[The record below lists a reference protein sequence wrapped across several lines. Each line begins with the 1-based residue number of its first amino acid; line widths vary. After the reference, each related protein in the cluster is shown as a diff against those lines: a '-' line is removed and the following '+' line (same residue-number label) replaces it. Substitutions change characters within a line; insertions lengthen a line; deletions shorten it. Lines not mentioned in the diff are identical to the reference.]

1 MARIDALLGDAR
13 TVGIAGHVGP
23 DGDCVGSCMG
33 LYLYLKKNRPDIAVD
48 IYLESVKDVFHY
60 IAGLDAVQYTAAEK
74 KSYDCMV
81 ILDVSSPDRIGV
93 AGELFTAAKR
103 TVCIDHHITNPGF
116 ADENV
121 IEATASSA
129 SEVLYGLLDPAAVDK
144 DCAEA
149 LYTGIVHDSG
159 VFQYSNTSARTLHTA
174 AELIDK
180 GIDFPSIIDH
190 SFYEKTYAQN
200 RILGKVL
207 DGARLYADGRVIAG
221 VATPEDMKAYGVTKQ
236 DMDGI
241 VSQLRLTRDVQAAIF
256 LYPAEDG
263 AYKVSL
269 RANGQMRVS
278 DVAAAF
284 GGGGHVKAS
293 GCTMQGTPEEII
305 EKLLTECKK
314 QLDGQE

>member
-1 MARIDALLGDAR
+1 MARIDELLGRAK
-13 TVGIAGHVGP
+13 TIGIAGHVGP

-33 LYLYLKKNRPDIAVD
+33 LYLYLKKNRPELSVD
-48 IYLESVKDVFHY
+48 IYLESVKDIFMY
-60 IAGLDAVQYTAAEK
+60 IDSVNDVKYAEKEK
-74 KSYDCMV
+74 KSHDCMV

-93 AGELFTAAKR
+93 ASDLFTVAKH

-129 SEVLYGLLDPAAVDK
+129 CEVLYGLLDPEKVDK
-144 DCAEA
+144 NCAEA

-159 VFQYSNTSARTLHTA
+159 VFQYSNTSAKTLHTA
-174 AELIDK
+174 ADLIAK

-207 DGARLYADGRVIAG
+207 DGAKLYADGAVIVG
-221 VATPEDMKAYGVTKQ
+221 VALPEDMEAYGVTKQ

-241 VSQLRLTRDVQAAIF
+241 VSQLRLTKDVQAAIF
-256 LYPAEDG
+256 LYPTEDG
-263 AYKVSL
+263 AFKVSL
-269 RANGQMRVS
+269 RANGDMRVS

-284 GGGGHVKAS
+284 GGGGHVKAA
-293 GCTMQGTPEEII
+293 GCTMTGTPEEITDR
-305 EKLLTECKK
+305 LLAECKK
-314 QLDGQE
+314 QLN

>member
-1 MARIDALLGDAR
+1 MARIDELLGDAG

-33 LYLYLKKNRPDIAVD
+33 LYLYLKKNRPDIKAEL
-48 IYLESVKDVFHY
+48 YLESVKDVFHY
-60 IAGLDAVQYTAAEK
+60 IAGVGEVRFAVTEK
-74 KSYDCMV
+74 KVCDCMV

-93 AGELFTAAKR
+93 AGDLFDAAKR

-129 SEVLYGLLDPAAVDK
+129 SEVLYGLLDPKKVDK

-159 VFQYSNTSARTLHTA
+159 VFQYSNTSAKTLRTA
-174 AELIDK
+174 AELIAK

-207 DGARLYADGRVIAG
+207 NGAQLYADGAVIVG
-221 VATPEDMKAYGVTKQ
+221 VALPDDMKAYGVTKQ

-241 VSQLRLTRDVQAAIF
+241 VSQLRLTKGVQAAIF

-263 AYKVSL
+263 AFKVSL

-284 GGGGHVKAS
+284 GGGGHVKAA
-293 GCTMQGTPEEII
+293 GCTMSGTPEEII
-305 EKLLTECKK
+305 EKLLAECKK
-314 QLDGQE
+314 QLD

>member
-1 MARIDALLGDAR
+1 MAKIDELIGSAK

-33 LYLYLKKNRPDIAVD
+33 LYLYLKKNRPELSVD
-48 IYLESVKDVFHY
+48 IYLESVRDVFGY
-60 IAGLDAVQYTAAEK
+60 LSDLSDVKFTAAEK
-74 KSYDCMV
+74 TYDCMV

-93 AGELFTAAKR
+93 ASDLFTAAKH

-121 IEATASSA
+121 IEAAASSA
-129 SEVLYGLLDPAAVDK
+129 SEVLYGLLDAGKVEK

-159 VFQYSNTSARTLHTA
+159 VFQYSNTSAKTLHTA
-174 AELIDK
+174 ADLVAK

-207 DGARLYADGRVIAG
+207 ENSRLYAGGAVIAG
-221 VATPEDMKAYGVTKQ
+221 VAGPEDMETYGVTKQ

-241 VSQLRLTRDVQAAIF
+241 VSQLRLTKDVQAAIF
-256 LYPAEDG
+256 LYPAEEG

-269 RANGQMRVS
+269 RANGSMRVS

-284 GGGGHVKAS
+284 GGGGHVKAA
-293 GCTMQGTPEEII
+293 GCTMTGTPDEIL
-305 EKLLTECKK
+305 EKLLAECKK
-314 QLDGQE
+314 QLD

>member
-1 MARIDALLGDAR
+1 MARIDALLGSAK
-13 TVGIAGHVGP
+13 TIGIAGHVGP

-33 LYLYLKKNRPDIAVD
+33 LYLYLRKNRPDALVD

-60 IAGLDAVQYTAAEK
+60 IAGLSGVRFSVTEK

-93 AGELFTAAKR
+93 AGELFEAAGH

-129 SEVLYGLLDPAAVDK
+129 SEVLYGLLDPEKVDK

-159 VFQYSNTSARTLHTA
+159 VFQYSNTSAKTLRTA
-174 AELIDK
+174 ADLIAR

-190 SFYEKTYAQN
+190 SFYEKTFAQN

-207 DGARLYADGRVIAG
+207 DRARLYADGAVIAG
-221 VATPEDMKAYGVTKQ
+221 VASPEDMKAYGVTKQ

-241 VSQLRLTRDVQAAIF
+241 VSQLRLTRGVQAAIF

-284 GGGGHVKAS
+284 GGGGHVKAA
-293 GCTMQGTPEEII
+293 GCTMTGTPEEII
-305 EKLLTECKK
+305 EKLLVECKK
-314 QLDGQE
+314 QLN

>member
-1 MARIDALLGDAR
+1 MARIDELLGSAK
-13 TVGIAGHVGP
+13 TIGIAGHVGP

-33 LYLYLKKNRPDIAVD
+33 LYLYLKKNRPELSVD
-48 IYLESVKDVFHY
+48 IYLESVKDVFMY
-60 IAGLDAVQYTAAEK
+60 IDSVDEVKFTSGEK
-74 KSYDCMV
+74 KSHDCMV

-93 AGELFTAAKR
+93 AGDLVTMAKR

-121 IEATASSA
+121 IEAEASSA
-129 SEVLYGLLDPAAVDK
+129 SEVLYGLLDPQKVDK
-144 DCAEA
+144 NCAEA

-159 VFQYSNTSARTLHTA
+159 VFQYSNTSAKTLHTA
-174 AELIDK
+174 ADLIAK

-207 DGARLYADGRVIAG
+207 DGAKLYADGAVIVG
-221 VATPEDMKAYGVTKQ
+221 VALPEDMETYGVTKQ

-263 AYKVSL
+263 AFKVSL
-269 RANGQMRVS
+269 RANGEMRVS

-284 GGGGHVKAS
+284 GGGGHVKAA
-293 GCTMQGTPEEII
+293 GCTMTGTPEEITDR
-305 EKLLTECKK
+305 LLAECKK
-314 QLDGQE
+314 QLG

>member
-1 MARIDALLGDAR
+1 MARIDELLGSAK
-13 TVGIAGHVGP
+13 TIGIAGHVGP

-33 LYLYLKKNRPDIAVD
+33 LYLYLKKNRPELSVD
-48 IYLESVKDVFHY
+48 IYLESVKDVFMY
-60 IAGLDAVQYTAAEK
+60 IDSVDEVKYTAEEK
-74 KSYDCMV
+74 KSHDCMV

-93 AGELFTAAKR
+93 AGDLVTMAKR

-121 IEATASSA
+121 IEAEASSA
-129 SEVLYGLLDPAAVDK
+129 SEVLYGLLDPKKVDK
-144 DCAEA
+144 NCAEA

-159 VFQYSNTSARTLHTA
+159 VFQYSNTSAKTLHTA
-174 AELIDK
+174 ADLIAK

-207 DGARLYADGRVIAG
+207 DGAKLYADGAVIVG
-221 VATPEDMKAYGVTKQ
+221 VALPEDMEAYGVTKQ

-263 AYKVSL
+263 AFKVSL
-269 RANGQMRVS
+269 RANGEMRVS

-284 GGGGHVKAS
+284 GGGGHVKAA
-293 GCTMQGTPEEII
+293 GCTMTGTPEEITDR
-305 EKLLTECKK
+305 LLAECKK
-314 QLDGQE
+314 QLG

>member
-1 MARIDALLGDAR
+1 MAKIDELLGSAHSI
-13 TVGIAGHVGP
+13 GIAGHVGP

-33 LYLYLKKNRPDIAVD
+33 LYLYLKKNRPQAAVD
-48 IYLESVKDVFHY
+48 IYLESVKDVFAY
-60 IAGLDAVQYTAAEK
+60 ISAVDEVKFTAEEK

-81 ILDVSSPDRIGV
+81 LLDVSSPDRIGV
-93 AGELFTAAKR
+93 AADLVGLAKH

-121 IEATASSA
+121 IEASASSA
-129 SEVLYGLLDPAAVDK
+129 SEVLYGLLDPEKVDK

-159 VFQYSNTSARTLHTA
+159 VFQYSNTSAKTLRTA
-174 AELIDK
+174 ADLIAR

-200 RILGKVL
+200 RILGRVL
-207 DGARLYADGRVIAG
+207 EGSRLYADGAVIVG
-221 VATPEDMKAYGVTKQ
+221 VATPEDMKAYAVTKQ

-241 VSQLRLTRDVQAAIF
+241 VSQLRLTKDVRAAIF
-256 LYPAEDG
+256 LYPAEEG

-284 GGGGHVKAS
+284 GGGGHVKAA
-293 GCTMQGTPEEII
+293 GCTMTGTPKEIT
-305 EKLLTECKK
+305 EKLLAECKK
-314 QLDGQE
+314 QL

>member
-1 MARIDALLGDAR
+1 MIRLKDELIDVK
-13 TVGIAGHVGP
+13 TVAIGGHIRP
-23 DGDCVGSCMG
+23 DGDCIGSCLG
-33 LYLYLKKNRPDIAVD
+33 VWNYIRDNYPEIQADV
-48 IYLESVKDVFHY
+48 YLEQIVPKFRFLNGAELVKTDCNEDKVYDLF
-60 IAGLDAVQYTAAEK
+60 ISLDASDKERLGAAVR
-74 KSYDCMV
+74 Y
-81 ILDVSSPDRIGV
+81 LD
-93 AGELFTAAKR
+93 TAKR

-129 SEVLYGLLDPAAVDK
+129 SEVLYGLLDPEKVDK

-159 VFQYSNTSARTLHTA
+159 VFQYSNTSAKTLRTA
-174 AELIDK
+174 ADLIAR

-190 SFYEKTYAQN
+190 SFYEKTFAQN

-207 DGARLYADGRVIAG
+207 DRARLYADGAVIAG
-221 VATPEDMKAYGVTKQ
+221 VASPEDMKAYGVTKQ

-241 VSQLRLTRDVQAAIF
+241 VSQLRLTRGVQAAIF

-284 GGGGHVKAS
+284 GGGGHVKAA
-293 GCTMQGTPEEII
+293 GCTMTGTPEEII
-305 EKLLTECKK
+305 EKLLVECKK
-314 QLDGQE
+314 QLN